1 MVVPM
6 RSRAWPAWALLVA
19 GCAAGA
25 LGARAESVE
34 SFVARHWR
42 VPLAAQG
49 PPPARFTP
57 LEASLAP
64 EACGTCHPAQLADWR
79 TSTHAAAMGPGVA
92 GQLAELLVREP
103 AAALACQNCHAPLAE
118 QAPLVPGALA
128 RNPAFDP
135 ALRARGIPCAACH
148 VRGHER
154 FGPPRRDGSL
164 AAAAP
169 RETLPHGGVTRTP
182 AYLASEFCRGCH
194 QFGPEGYALNGTLLE
209 NTYAEWKASRFAAA
223 GVQCQDCHMPDRRHL
238 WRGIHD
244 ADMVRGGLTITL
256 VETPPHAAGT
266 VAARLVVENSGVGHR
281 FPTYVTPL
289 VLLRAELVDAAGPDL
304 AGQELVLEVQ
314 TPVLEHDDV
323 GGQRRPVGSR
333 EPADAGGDRA
343 RQVPCHR
350 LGHGVA
356 QDDAP
361 AGRQVL
367 AGRAQ
372 RADARPAI
380 GDVAVAVPGE
390 DEDVVLLG
398 DRCRLDPAD
407 VEIRLDPRR
416 RAHGAR
422 ESDRRRRRLETVRAI
437 SGAAQADQAA
447 TGAGADDEDVIVR
460 LEESEVEVL
469 LPGEESRE
477 DVGLVDP
484 EVAPAS
490 RRRAPELLAREH
502 ARRRVGEDARRAD
515 QAPADVVRDPVDTP
529 PPRGHSHQPFAA
541 PSARGSEPARR
552 PSVSSAMAWAWPMRS
567 LHGSTTCTWWPRS
580 RRRSATASSKR
591 DSSRSAFVGS
601 PHVRPNS
608 HRGAST
614 AACGPSPRS
623 TSRATSAAWVCGW
636 PSPPI
641 VP

>member
-1 MVVPM
+1 M
-6 RSRAWPAWALLVA
+6 
-19 GCAAGA
+19 
-25 LGARAESVE
+25 
-34 SFVARHWR
+34 
-42 VPLAAQG
+42 PLAAQG

-289 VLLRAELVDAAGPDL
+289 VLLRAELVDAAGRAL
-304 AGQELVLEVQ
+304 AGTRVERRIGREVTLDLEREVSDTRLAPGERAELAYARALEGGAAAARFSVIVYPDAFYTAFFTALLRQ
-314 TPVLEHDDV
+314 GAGGGEDDV
-323 GGQRRPVGSR
+323 
-333 EPADAGGDRA
+333 
-343 RQVPCHR
+343 
-350 LGHGVA
+350 
-356 QDDAP
+356 
-361 AGRQVL
+361 
-367 AGRAQ
+367 
-372 RADARPAI
+372 
-380 GDVAVAVPGE
+380 
-390 DEDVVLLG
+390 
-398 DRCRLDPAD
+398 
-407 VEIRLDPRR
+407 R
-416 RAHGAR
+416 RAL
-422 ESDRRRRRLETVRAI
+422 DET
-437 SGAAQADQAA
+437 
-447 TGAGADDEDVIVR
+447 
-460 LEESEVEVL
+460 
-469 LPGEESRE
+469 
-477 DVGLVDP
+477 
-484 EVAPAS
+484 
-490 RRRAPELLAREH
+490 
-502 ARRRVGEDARRAD
+502 
-515 QAPADVVRDPVDTP
+515 
-529 PPRGHSHQPFAA
+529 
-541 PSARGSEPARR
+541 
-552 PSVSSAMAWAWPMRS
+552 
-567 LHGSTTCTWWPRS
+567 
-580 RRRSATASSKR
+580 RRSVFTVFEALVPPKVGF
-591 DSSRSAFVGS
+591 SR
-601 PHVRPNS
+601 
-608 HRGAST
+608 
-614 AACGPSPRS
+614 
-623 TSRATSAAWVCGW
+623 
-636 PSPPI
+636 PP
-641 VP
+641 